1 MLPTPPRGDAV
12 SVGYR
17 PENVYLKRTCTSPIL
32 LACKR
37 TFLLLR
43 NPAFGRATR
52 EASCACGTHPEYD
65 VKEAANSRIR
75 GLFGFGLITG
85 GAVIR

>member
-37 TFLLLR
+37 TLLLLR
-43 NPAFGRATR
+43 NR
-52 EASCACGTHPEYD
+52 D
-65 VKEAANSRIR
+65 
-75 GLFGFGLITG
+75 
-85 GAVIR
+85 